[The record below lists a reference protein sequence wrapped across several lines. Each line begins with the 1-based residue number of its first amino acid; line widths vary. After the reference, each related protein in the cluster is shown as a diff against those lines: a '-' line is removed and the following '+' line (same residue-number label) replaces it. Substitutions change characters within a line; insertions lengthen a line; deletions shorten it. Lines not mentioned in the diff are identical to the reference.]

1 MELTVLLL
9 LILLNGVFALSEMAV
24 VSSRKVRLL
33 QWADDGRSGAALAFE
48 LANHPG
54 HFLSTIQI
62 GITLIGIL
70 SGAVGEATIA
80 RSLAEQLSVVT
91 PLRAYADSLSFGI
104 VVTGITLLSLVLGE
118 LVPKRLALLNPE
130 AIASAI
136 AGPMRLLSRVA
147 FPLVHGL
154 NLFTEFVLRLL
165 AARAPQPP
173 PVTEEEINVLM
184 EQGAEAGVF
193 EKHEQ
198 ALVSRVFRIG
208 EQRITS
214 AMTPRIDIVYFDV
227 NDPFEVNR
235 DKLLRSTHSRFPVCR
250 GHLDEVVGVLQAKTL
265 LDDMLLG
272 KPVDLMS
279 GVSRAFYVP
288 DSLTVVGLL
297 EAFKKHRQQFALVI
311 DEYGELHGLVT
322 MNDVVGTLV
331 GDIATVQEVA
341 EPEVVQ
347 RDDGSWLIDGNVTA
361 ERFREMMALPEPL
374 PGEATESY
382 HTLAGFAMRQL
393 GRIPQ
398 AGDRFENDGFRF
410 EIVDMDK
417 NRVDK
422 LLVMRLDEGAP
433 SGSPLRRAGDRSRPH
448 GSPFRR

>member
-1 MELTVLLL
+1 MELMVLLV

-24 VSSRKVRLL
+24 VSSRKARLL
-33 QWADDGRSGAALAFE
+33 QWAEDGRSGAGTAFE

-70 SGAVGEATIA
+70 SGAVGEATVA
-80 RSLAEQLSVVT
+80 RNLAEHLSLVT
-91 PLRAYADSLSFGI
+91 PLRPYADSVAFGI
-104 VVTGITLLSLVLGE
+104 VVAGITLFSLVLGE

-130 AIASAI
+130 AVASAI
-136 AGPMRLLSRVA
+136 AGPMRFLSRA
-147 FPLVHGL
+147 AYPLVHGL

-165 AARAPQPP
+165 ATRAPQQP

-198 ALVSRVFRIG
+198 ALVSRVFWMG
-208 EQRITS
+208 NHRITG
-214 AMTPRIDIVYFDV
+214 AMTPRVDIVYFDV

-235 DKLLRSTHSRFPVCR
+235 DKLLHSTHSRFPVCR
-250 GHLDEVVGVLQAKTL
+250 GGLDEVVGVLQAKTL
-265 LDDMLLG
+265 LDDMMLG
-272 KPVDLMS
+272 KPIDLIN
-279 GVSRAFYVP
+279 GATRAFYVP
-288 DSLTVVGLL
+288 DSLTVVKLL
-297 EAFKKHRQQFALVI
+297 EAFKKHRQQFALVV

-322 MNDVVGTLV
+322 MNDVMGTLV
-331 GDIATVQEVA
+331 GDIATVEEVA
-341 EPEVVQ
+341 EAEVVQ
-347 RDDGSWLIDGNVTA
+347 RDDGSWLIDGNVTP
-361 ERFREMMALPEPL
+361 ERFREVMALPEPL

-398 AGDRFENDGFRF
+398 AGDRFESDGFRF

-422 LLVMRLDEGAP
+422 LLVMRLGADAP
-433 SGSPLRRAGDRSRPH
+433 SGRSAVQAGDRS
-448 GSPFRR
+448 